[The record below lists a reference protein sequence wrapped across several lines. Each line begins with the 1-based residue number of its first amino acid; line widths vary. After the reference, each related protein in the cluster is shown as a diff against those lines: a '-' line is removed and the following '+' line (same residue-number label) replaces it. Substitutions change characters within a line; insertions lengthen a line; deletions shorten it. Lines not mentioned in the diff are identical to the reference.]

1 MKLIVCGDVAFKG
14 NTFFKAVRELL
25 KDDSGMFKGTAE
37 GDEILSAFEE
47 YLDNEY
53 RPSEIWNMTEEEK
66 EIKIE
71 DFIDEIFS
79 WLCDDYQEVEL
90 KED

>member
-1 MKLIVCGDVAFKG
+1 MAWSGLATVLSKFGKGGDDYY
-14 NTFFKAVRELL
+14 
-25 KDDSGMFKGTAE
+25 DDE
-37 GDEILSAFEE
+37 EEE
-47 YLDNEY
+47 YLDDEY